1 MPVVRAENP
10 ISHTNW
16 ETVGVT
22 PDISVP
28 ETGDA
33 LDTAYRL
40 ALVHIAGTEIS
51 PALRRE
57 VADAQSR

>member
-10 ISHTNW
+10 ISRTNW

-40 ALVHIAGTEIS
+40 ALAHIAGNEIS
-51 PALRRE
+51 SALRRE
-57 VADAQSR
+57 IAEAQTR